1 MKDLTGTR
9 LGQYEIV
16 ERLGG
21 GGMAVVYRAVQ
32 QPLGREVALKALS
45 SELFQDDGFVK
56 RFETEAKTL
65 AKLDHPNILPIYDFE
80 LSDGVAYL
88 TMPLIRGG
96 TLRDILNRGP
106 LDTLTA
112 WRYLREI
119 GDGLQHAHD
128 AGIVHRDLKPT
139 NVLIHADGRAMLA
152 DFGLARGAGQPTHLT
167 TIGLAIGTPGYMA
180 PEQVMGHDVD
190 KRADIYAMGVLTFE
204 MLTGRLPF
212 IGANRMEVAYTT
224 VNAPIPSAVK
234 LNAALPDELDLLL
247 AKVLAK
253 DPEQRPQTVRDLLAE
268 MARLPQRRQQAPPRS
283 ARRGLWRWRHRVRGD
298 GRAGDRRQMRV
309 IAPAPPCPYRC
320 TARPIPTPTAVGGSA
335 IRTLE
340 LMGVRAS
347 RARGRFILNSHV
359 SNLIHVARSVTGD
372 RWPEIAYAAGLVQYV
387 EQDPPHDDQLS
398 SPVESL
404 SRLNEAFET
413 VYGPEAEDMI
423 RTWARRA
430 TERWLAEGR
439 HGMGGARRLVPGRQ
453 RKLVGVVK
461 SFTEAMD
468 NVRGE
473 HTHAWLQV
481 DEHQFW
487 LVNFSNMFAL
497 GRIKTVKS
505 CHIWTASI
513 ETILRWAGLAN
524 DWYVEEV
531 ECGSVTGHFRLRL
544 RHPISRNLG
553 SGFGR
558 AGVTPNHVKQ
568 TTVYYACYYAA
579 RVNIGLAEMARPIK
593 SPSLLSEGPPPT
605 GGGPSYYIHVRRNSS
620 GFPSSGLCRRSE
632 GLRRLKG
639 PASGRSVRR

>member
-9 LGQYEIV
+9 VGQYEIV

-45 SELFQDDGFVK
+45 PELFQDDGFVK

-80 LSDGVAYL
+80 VTDGVTFL

-139 NVLIHADGRAMLA
+139 NVLIHSDGRAMLA

-180 PEQVMGHDVD
+180 PEQVMGHEVD
-190 KRADIYAMGVLTFE
+190 RRCDIYAMGVLTFE

-212 IGANRMEVAYTT
+212 IGSNRMEVAYAT
-224 VNAPIPSAVK
+224 VNAPVPSAAK
-234 LNAALPDELDLLL
+234 LNNALPDELDQLL

-253 DPEQRPQTVRDLLAE
+253 DPAQRPQTVKDLLAQ
-268 MARLPQRRQQAPPRS
+268 MAKLPQRRQAPAAAPPVPF
-283 ARRGLWRWRHRVRGD
+283 ARP
-298 GRAGDRRQMRV
+298 AAAQPAETAAMRIV
-309 IAPAPPCPYRC
+309 SAPPAAHGSP
-320 TARPIPTPTAVGGSA
+320 PPPSPSSGSGSGSA
-335 IRTLE
+335 SALRTLE
-340 LMGVRAS
+340 MMGVKPS

-359 SNLIHVARSVTGD
+359 ANLIHVARDVTAD
-372 RWPEIAYAAGLVQYV
+372 RWPEIAYSAGLAQYL
-387 EQDPPHDDQLS
+387 EEDPPHDEQLATPVEYLS
-398 SPVESL
+398 S
-404 SRLNEAFET
+404 LNEAFER
-413 VYGPEAEDMI
+413 VYGHEAEDAI
-423 RTWARRA
+423 RAWGRRA
-430 TERWLAEGR
+430 TERWLADGR

-453 RKLVGVVK
+453 RKLASVVK
-461 SFTEAMD
+461 SFTESMD
-468 NVRGE
+468 QVRGE

-481 DEHQFW
+481 DAHQFW

-497 GRIKTVKS
+497 GRIKAVKS
-505 CHIWTASI
+505 CVIWTASI

-531 ECGSVTGHFRLRL
+531 ECGCVTGTFDCVFA
-544 RHPISRNLG
+544 I
-553 SGFGR
+553 
-558 AGVTPNHVKQ
+558 
-568 TTVYYACYYAA
+568 
-579 RVNIGLAEMARPIK
+579 
-593 SPSLLSEGPPPT
+593 
-605 GGGPSYYIHVRRNSS
+605 
-620 GFPSSGLCRRSE
+620 
-632 GLRRLKG
+632 
-639 PASGRSVRR
+639 RSVES

>member
-1 MKDLTGTR
+1 MKNLTGTR

-21 GGMAVVYRAVQ
+21 GGMAVVYRAIQ

-45 SELFQDDGFVK
+45 SELFQDEGFVR
-56 RFETEAKTL
+56 RFETEARTL
-65 AKLDHPNILPIYDFE
+65 AKLDHPNILPIYDFAVTE
-80 LSDGVAYL
+80 GVAFL

-96 TLRDILNRGP
+96 TLRDVLNHGTLEP
-106 LDTLTA
+106 LNA

-139 NVLIHADGRAMLA
+139 NVLIHTDGRAMLA

-190 KRADIYAMGVLTFE
+190 KRADIYAVGVIAFE

-212 IGANRMEVAYTT
+212 IGSNRMEVAYAT
-224 VNAPIPSAVK
+224 VNSPIPSVVK
-234 LNAALPDELDLLL
+234 LNPALPDELDQLLF
-247 AKVLAK
+247 KVLAK
-253 DPEQRPQTVRDLLAE
+253 DPEKRPQTVRDLLAL
-268 MARLPQRRQQAPPRS
+268 MAKLPQRRTTPSSPGLTPVPPPSSGSPALPRGYASSQPQAETAAIRVVAVPNAFQGSPPPS
-283 ARRGLWRWRHRVRGD
+283 SNPVTGAS
-298 GRAGDRRQMRV
+298 
-309 IAPAPPCPYRC
+309 
-320 TARPIPTPTAVGGSA
+320 T

-340 LMGVRAS
+340 LMGVRPA

-359 SNLIHVARSVTGD
+359 CNLVHVARTVTGD
-372 RWPEIAYAAGLVQYV
+372 RWPEIAYASGLVQYV
-387 EQDPPHDDQLS
+387 EQDPPNDEQLS

-413 VYGPEAEDMI
+413 IYGPDAEDMI
-423 RTWARRA
+423 RSWGRRA
-430 TERWLAEGR
+430 TERWLSEGR
-439 HGMGGARRLVPGRQ
+439 HGLGGNRRLVPGRQ
-453 RKLVGVVK
+453 RKLVGIVK
-461 SFTEAMD
+461 NFTESMD

-481 DEHQFW
+481 DAHQFW

-505 CHIWTASI
+505 CHIWTSTI

-531 ECGSVTGHFRLRL
+531 ECGSVTGTFDCAFA
-544 RHPISRNLG
+544 I
-553 SGFGR
+553 
-558 AGVTPNHVKQ
+558 
-568 TTVYYACYYAA
+568 
-579 RVNIGLAEMARPIK
+579 
-593 SPSLLSEGPPPT
+593 
-605 GGGPSYYIHVRRNSS
+605 
-620 GFPSSGLCRRSE
+620 
-632 GLRRLKG
+632 
-639 PASGRSVRR
+639 RSVEART

>member
-9 LGQYEIV
+9 VGQYEIV

-80 LSDGVAYL
+80 MNDGVAYL

-96 TLRDILNRGP
+96 TLRDVLNRGA

-119 GDGLQHAHD
+119 GDGLQHAHE
-128 AGIVHRDLKPT
+128 AGSVHRDLKPT

-212 IGANRMEVAYTT
+212 IGSNRMEVAYST

-234 LNAALPDELDLLL
+234 LNPALPDELDQLL

-253 DPEQRPQTVRDLLAE
+253 DPAQRPQTVRDLLAQ
-268 MARLPQRRQQAPPRS
+268 MAKLPQRRQAASAAVGAAQGAVAIAAGRPAPTMEPPTATS
-283 ARRGLWRWRHRVRGD
+283 
-298 GRAGDRRQMRV
+298 MKV
-309 IAPAPPCPYRC
+309 IAAASPRPLQGS
-320 TARPIPTPTAVGGSA
+320 PIPTPTGVGGSA

-340 LMGVRAS
+340 LMGIRAS
-347 RARGRFILNSHV
+347 RARGRFILNSYV
-359 SNLIHVARSVTGD
+359 SNLVHVARSVTGD

-398 SPVESL
+398 SPVEAL

-413 VYGPEAEDMI
+413 VYGPEAEDTI
-423 RTWARRA
+423 RSWGRRV

-439 HGMGGARRLVPGRQ
+439 HGMGGPRRLVPGRQ
-453 RKLVGVVK
+453 RKLASLVK

-497 GRIKTVKS
+497 GRVKTVKS
-505 CHIWTASI
+505 CHIWVTTI

-531 ECGSVTGHFRLRL
+531 ECGCVTGTFDCVFA
-544 RHPISRNLG
+544 I
-553 SGFGR
+553 
-558 AGVTPNHVKQ
+558 
-568 TTVYYACYYAA
+568 
-579 RVNIGLAEMARPIK
+579 
-593 SPSLLSEGPPPT
+593 
-605 GGGPSYYIHVRRNSS
+605 
-620 GFPSSGLCRRSE
+620 
-632 GLRRLKG
+632 
-639 PASGRSVRR
+639 RSVET

>member
-9 LGQYEIV
+9 LGSYEIV

-45 SELFQDDGFVK
+45 PELFQDEGFVK

-80 LSDGVAYL
+80 VTEGVAFL

-139 NVLIHADGRAMLA
+139 NVLIHSDGRAMLA

-180 PEQVMGHDVD
+180 PEQVMGHEVD
-190 KRADIYAMGVLTFE
+190 RRCDIYAMGVLTFE

-212 IGANRMEVAYTT
+212 IGSNRMEVAYAT
-224 VNAPIPSAVK
+224 VNAPVPSAAK
-234 LNAALPDELDLLL
+234 LNNALPDELDALL

-253 DPEQRPQTVRDLLAE
+253 DPAQRPQTVRDLLAQ
-268 MARLPQRRQQAPPRS
+268 MAKLPQRRQAAAAAVSAPFARPAASAPAETAAMRIVSAPP
-283 ARRGLWRWRHRVRGD
+283 
-298 GRAGDRRQMRV
+298 
-309 IAPAPPCPYRC
+309 APIHGSPLPSPSS
-320 TARPIPTPTAVGGSA
+320 GSGSGSA
-335 IRTLE
+335 SALKTLE
-340 LMGVRAS
+340 MMGVKPS

-359 SNLIHVARSVTGD
+359 ANLIHVARDVTAD
-372 RWPEIAYAAGLVQYV
+372 RWPEIAYAAGLAQYI
-387 EQDPPHDDQLS
+387 EEDPPHDEQLAMPVEYLS
-398 SPVESL
+398 S
-404 SRLNEAFET
+404 LNEAFER
-413 VYGPEAEDMI
+413 VYGHEAEDAI
-423 RTWARRA
+423 RTWGRRS
-430 TERWLAEGR
+430 TERWLADGR
-439 HGMGGARRLVPGRQ
+439 HGMGGPRRLVPGRQ
-453 RKLVGVVK
+453 RKLAGVVK

-468 NVRGE
+468 QVRGE
-473 HTHAWLQV
+473 HTHSWLQV
-481 DEHQFW
+481 DAHQFW

-497 GRIKTVKS
+497 GRIKAVKS
-505 CHIWTASI
+505 CVMWTASI

-531 ECGSVTGHFRLRL
+531 ECGCVTGTFDCVFA
-544 RHPISRNLG
+544 I
-553 SGFGR
+553 
-558 AGVTPNHVKQ
+558 
-568 TTVYYACYYAA
+568 
-579 RVNIGLAEMARPIK
+579 
-593 SPSLLSEGPPPT
+593 
-605 GGGPSYYIHVRRNSS
+605 
-620 GFPSSGLCRRSE
+620 
-632 GLRRLKG
+632 
-639 PASGRSVRR
+639 RSVES

>member
-1 MKDLTGTR
+1 VKDLTGTR
-9 LGQYEIV
+9 LGQYEVV

-80 LSDGVAYL
+80 LNEGVAYL

-212 IGANRMEVAYTT
+212 IGSNRMEVAYST

-234 LNAALPDELDLLL
+234 LNAALPDEIDQLL

-253 DPEQRPQTVRDLLAE
+253 DPAQRPQTVKDLLAQ
-268 MARLPQRRQQAPPRS
+268 MARLPQRRPAPGAPVAVPAVGPGTAPPRS
-283 ARRGLWRWRHRVRGD
+283 AMTADPPTAANMRALAGNLPPSRVPTTLPAGLQGS
-298 GRAGDRRQMRV
+298 
-309 IAPAPPCPYRC
+309 
-320 TARPIPTPTAVGGSA
+320 PIPTPTAMGGSA

-340 LMGVRAS
+340 LMGVRAA

-359 SNLIHVARSVTGD
+359 SNLVHVARDVTGD

-398 SPVESL
+398 SPVEAL

-413 VYGPEAEDMI
+413 VYGPEAEDRI
-423 RTWARRA
+423 HTWGRRA

-439 HGMGGARRLVPGRQ
+439 HGMGGPRRLVPGRQ
-453 RKLVGVVK
+453 RKLAGLVK
-461 SFTEAMD
+461 SFSEAMD

-497 GRIKTVKS
+497 GRIKAVKS
-505 CHIWTASI
+505 CHIWVATI
-513 ETILRWAGLAN
+513 EAILRWAGLAN

-531 ECGSVTGHFRLRL
+531 ECGSVTGTFDCVFA
-544 RHPISRNLG
+544 I
-553 SGFGR
+553 
-558 AGVTPNHVKQ
+558 
-568 TTVYYACYYAA
+568 
-579 RVNIGLAEMARPIK
+579 
-593 SPSLLSEGPPPT
+593 
-605 GGGPSYYIHVRRNSS
+605 
-620 GFPSSGLCRRSE
+620 
-632 GLRRLKG
+632 
-639 PASGRSVRR
+639 RSVET

>member
-9 LGQYEIV
+9 IGQYEIV

-45 SELFQDDGFVK
+45 PELFQDEGFVK

-80 LSDGVAYL
+80 VTEGVTFL

-139 NVLIHADGRAMLA
+139 NVLIHSDGRAMLA

-180 PEQVMGHDVD
+180 PEQVMGHEVD
-190 KRADIYAMGVLTFE
+190 RRCDIYAMGVLTFE

-212 IGANRMEVAYTT
+212 IGSNRMEVAYAT
-224 VNAPIPSAVK
+224 VNAPVPSAAK
-234 LNAALPDELDLLL
+234 LNNALPDELDALL

-253 DPEQRPQTVRDLLAE
+253 DPAQRPQTVKDLLAQ
-268 MARLPQRRQQAPPRS
+268 MAKLPQRRQAPAAAAPVPFARSVAAQPAETAAMRIVSAPPAVHGS
-283 ARRGLWRWRHRVRGD
+283 PP
-298 GRAGDRRQMRV
+298 
-309 IAPAPPCPYRC
+309 PAPPS
-320 TARPIPTPTAVGGSA
+320 TGSGSGA
-335 IRTLE
+335 ASALRTLE
-340 LMGVRAS
+340 MMGVKPS

-359 SNLIHVARSVTGD
+359 ANLVHVARDITAD
-372 RWPEIAYAAGLVQYV
+372 RWPEIAYSAGLAQYL
-387 EQDPPHDDQLS
+387 EEDPPHDEQLATPVEYLS
-398 SPVESL
+398 S
-404 SRLNEAFET
+404 LNEAFER
-413 VYGPEAEDMI
+413 VYGHEAEDAI
-423 RTWARRA
+423 RAWGRRA

-453 RKLVGVVK
+453 RKLAGVVK

-468 NVRGE
+468 QVRGE

-481 DEHQFW
+481 DAHQFW

-497 GRIKTVKS
+497 GRIKAVKS
-505 CHIWTASI
+505 CVVWTASI

-531 ECGSVTGHFRLRL
+531 ECGCVTGTFDCVFA
-544 RHPISRNLG
+544 I
-553 SGFGR
+553 
-558 AGVTPNHVKQ
+558 
-568 TTVYYACYYAA
+568 
-579 RVNIGLAEMARPIK
+579 
-593 SPSLLSEGPPPT
+593 
-605 GGGPSYYIHVRRNSS
+605 
-620 GFPSSGLCRRSE
+620 
-632 GLRRLKG
+632 
-639 PASGRSVRR
+639 RSVES

>member
-45 SELFQDDGFVK
+45 PELFQDEGFVK

-80 LSDGVAYL
+80 VTEGVAFL

-139 NVLIHADGRAMLA
+139 NVLIHSDGRAMLA

-180 PEQVMGHDVD
+180 PEQVMGHEVD
-190 KRADIYAMGVLTFE
+190 RRCDIYAMGVLTFE

-212 IGANRMEVAYTT
+212 IGSNRMEVAYAT
-224 VNAPIPSAVK
+224 VNAPVPSAAK
-234 LNAALPDELDLLL
+234 LNSALPDELDQLL

-253 DPEQRPQTVRDLLAE
+253 DPAQRPQTVRELLSQ
-268 MARLPQRRQQAPPRS
+268 MAKLPQRRQAPP
-283 ARRGLWRWRHRVRGD
+283 
-298 GRAGDRRQMRV
+298 
-309 IAPAPPCPYRC
+309 APASAPF
-320 TARPIPTPTAVGGSA
+320 ARPPASAPAETTAMRIVSAPLGLHGSPPPTPSSGPASA
-335 IRTLE
+335 LKTLE
-340 LMGVRAS
+340 MMGVKPS
-347 RARGRFILNSHV
+347 RARGRFILDSHV
-359 SNLIHVARSVTGD
+359 SNLIHVARDVTAD
-372 RWPEIAYAAGLVQYV
+372 RWPEIAYSAGLVQYI
-387 EQDPPHDDQLS
+387 EEDPPNDEQLAT
-398 SPVESL
+398 PVEYL
-404 SRLNEAFET
+404 SRLNDALEST
-413 VYGPEAEDMI
+413 YGHEAEDAI
-423 RTWARRA
+423 RAWGRRA
-430 TERWLAEGR
+430 TERWLVEGR
-439 HGMGGARRLVPGRQ
+439 HGMGGPRRLVPGRQ
-453 RKLVGVVK
+453 RKLAGVVK

-468 NVRGE
+468 QVRGE
-473 HTHAWLQV
+473 HTHSWLQV
-481 DEHQFW
+481 DAHQFW

-497 GRIKTVKS
+497 GRIKAVKS
-505 CHIWTASI
+505 CYIWTASI

-531 ECGSVTGHFRLRL
+531 ECGCVTGTFDCVFA
-544 RHPISRNLG
+544 I
-553 SGFGR
+553 
-558 AGVTPNHVKQ
+558 
-568 TTVYYACYYAA
+568 
-579 RVNIGLAEMARPIK
+579 
-593 SPSLLSEGPPPT
+593 
-605 GGGPSYYIHVRRNSS
+605 
-620 GFPSSGLCRRSE
+620 
-632 GLRRLKG
+632 
-639 PASGRSVRR
+639 RSVET

>member
-1 MKDLTGTR
+1 VKDLTGTR

-80 LSDGVAYL
+80 LSEGVAYL

-212 IGANRMEVAYTT
+212 IGSNRMEVAYST

-234 LNAALPDELDLLL
+234 LNAALPDELDVLL

-253 DPEQRPQTVRDLLAE
+253 DPAQRPQTVRELLAQ
-268 MARLPQRRQQAPPRS
+268 MARLPQRRPVVAAAAAPPPAS
-283 ARRGLWRWRHRVRGD
+283 QGGVAVATVPARPP
-298 GRAGDRRQMRV
+298 ANEPATASNMRV
-309 IAPAPPCPYRC
+309 ISAPAPVHGS
-320 TARPIPTPTAVGGSA
+320 PIPTPTAVGGSA

-340 LMGVRAS
+340 LMGVKAS
-347 RARGRFILNSHV
+347 RARGRFILNSHF
-359 SNLIHVARSVTGD
+359 SNLVHVARDVTGD
-372 RWPEIAYAAGLVQYV
+372 RWPEIAYAAGLVQYI
-387 EQDPPHDDQLS
+387 EQDPPHDEQLS

-423 RTWARRA
+423 RAWGRRA

-439 HGMGGARRLVPGRQ
+439 HGMGGPRRLVPGRQ
-453 RKLVGVVK
+453 RKLAGVVK
-461 SFTEAMD
+461 AFTEAMD

-497 GRIKTVKS
+497 GRIKAVKS
-505 CHIWTASI
+505 CHIWTTSI

-531 ECGSVTGHFRLRL
+531 ECGCVTGTFDCVFA
-544 RHPISRNLG
+544 I
-553 SGFGR
+553 
-558 AGVTPNHVKQ
+558 
-568 TTVYYACYYAA
+568 
-579 RVNIGLAEMARPIK
+579 
-593 SPSLLSEGPPPT
+593 
-605 GGGPSYYIHVRRNSS
+605 
-620 GFPSSGLCRRSE
+620 
-632 GLRRLKG
+632 
-639 PASGRSVRR
+639 RSVES

>member
-9 LGQYEIV
+9 VGQYEIV

-45 SELFQDDGFVK
+45 PELFQDEGFVK

-80 LSDGVAYL
+80 VTEGVTFL

-139 NVLIHADGRAMLA
+139 NVLIHSDGRAMLA

-180 PEQVMGHDVD
+180 PEQVMGHEVD
-190 KRADIYAMGVLTFE
+190 RRCDIYAMGVLTFE

-212 IGANRMEVAYTT
+212 IGSNRMEVAYAT
-224 VNAPIPSAVK
+224 VNAPVPSAAK
-234 LNAALPDELDLLL
+234 LNNALPDELDALL

-253 DPEQRPQTVRDLLAE
+253 DPAQRPQTVKDLLAQ
-268 MARLPQRRQQAPPRS
+268 MAKLPQRRQAPAAAASVPFARPAAGQPAETAAMRIVSAPPAVHGS
-283 ARRGLWRWRHRVRGD
+283 PP
-298 GRAGDRRQMRV
+298 
-309 IAPAPPCPYRC
+309 PASPS
-320 TARPIPTPTAVGGSA
+320 TGSGSGAGSA
-335 IRTLE
+335 LRTLE
-340 LMGVRAS
+340 MMGVKPS

-359 SNLIHVARSVTGD
+359 ANLVHVARDITAD
-372 RWPEIAYAAGLVQYV
+372 RWPEIAYSAGLAQYL
-387 EQDPPHDDQLS
+387 EEDPPNDEQLATPVEYLS
-398 SPVESL
+398 S
-404 SRLNEAFET
+404 LNEAFER
-413 VYGPEAEDMI
+413 VYGHEAEDAI
-423 RTWARRA
+423 RAWGRRA
-430 TERWLAEGR
+430 TERWLADGR
-439 HGMGGARRLVPGRQ
+439 HGMGGPRRLVPGRQ
-453 RKLVGVVK
+453 RKLAGVVK

-468 NVRGE
+468 QVRGE

-481 DEHQFW
+481 DAHQFW

-497 GRIKTVKS
+497 GRIKAVKS
-505 CHIWTASI
+505 CVVWTASI

-531 ECGSVTGHFRLRL
+531 ECGCVTGTFDCVFA
-544 RHPISRNLG
+544 I
-553 SGFGR
+553 
-558 AGVTPNHVKQ
+558 
-568 TTVYYACYYAA
+568 
-579 RVNIGLAEMARPIK
+579 
-593 SPSLLSEGPPPT
+593 
-605 GGGPSYYIHVRRNSS
+605 
-620 GFPSSGLCRRSE
+620 
-632 GLRRLKG
+632 
-639 PASGRSVRR
+639 RSVES

>member
-9 LGQYEIV
+9 LGSYEIV

-45 SELFQDDGFVK
+45 PELFQDEGFVK

-80 LSDGVAYL
+80 VLDGVAFL

-139 NVLIHADGRAMLA
+139 NVLIHSDGRAMLA

-180 PEQVMGHDVD
+180 PEQVMGHEVD
-190 KRADIYAMGVLTFE
+190 RRCDIYAMGVLTFE

-212 IGANRMEVAYTT
+212 IGSNRMEVAYAT
-224 VNAPIPSAVK
+224 VNAPVPSAAK
-234 LNAALPDELDLLL
+234 LNNALPDELDQLLSR
-247 AKVLAK
+247 VLAK
-253 DPEQRPQTVRDLLAE
+253 DPAQRPQSVKELLGL
-268 MARLPQRRQQAPPRS
+268 MAKLPQRRQA
-283 ARRGLWRWRHRVRGD
+283 
-298 GRAGDRRQMRV
+298 
-309 IAPAPPCPYRC
+309 APAAAPVPF
-320 TARPIPTPTAVGGSA
+320 ARPAIAQPAETAAMRIVSAQPVPVGIQHGSPPPTPSAGGASA
-335 IRTLE
+335 LRTLE
-340 LMGVRAS
+340 MMGVKPS

-359 SNLIHVARSVTGD
+359 SNLIHVARDETAD
-372 RWPEIAYAAGLVQYV
+372 RWPEVAYTAGLVQYL
-387 EQDPPHDDQLS
+387 EEDPPNDEQLATPVEYLS
-398 SPVESL
+398 S
-404 SRLNEAFET
+404 LNEAFEK
-413 VYGPEAEDMI
+413 VFGHEAEDEI
-423 RTWARRA
+423 RAWGRRA

-439 HGMGGARRLVPGRQ
+439 HGMGGPRRLVPGRQ
-453 RKLVGVVK
+453 RKLAQVVK

-497 GRIKTVKS
+497 GRIKAVKS

-531 ECGSVTGHFRLRL
+531 ECGCVTGTFDCVFA
-544 RHPISRNLG
+544 I
-553 SGFGR
+553 
-558 AGVTPNHVKQ
+558 
-568 TTVYYACYYAA
+568 
-579 RVNIGLAEMARPIK
+579 
-593 SPSLLSEGPPPT
+593 
-605 GGGPSYYIHVRRNSS
+605 
-620 GFPSSGLCRRSE
+620 
-632 GLRRLKG
+632 
-639 PASGRSVRR
+639 RSVET

>member
-1 MKDLTGTR
+1 VKDLTGTR
-9 LGQYEIV
+9 IGQYEIV

-80 LSDGVAYL
+80 LNDGVAYL

-96 TLRDILNRGP
+96 TLRDVLNRGP

-190 KRADIYAMGVLTFE
+190 KRADIYAMGVLCFE
-204 MLTGRLPF
+204 MVTGRLPF
-212 IGANRMEVAYTT
+212 IGSNRMEVAYST

-234 LNAALPDELDLLL
+234 LNAVLPDELDTLL

-253 DPEQRPQTVRDLLAE
+253 DPAQRPQTVKELLAQ
-268 MARLPQRRQQAPPRS
+268 MARLPQRRSQ
-283 ARRGLWRWRHRVRGD
+283 
-298 GRAGDRRQMRV
+298 
-309 IAPAPPCPYRC
+309 APAPVAAGQVG
-320 TARPIPTPTAVGGSA
+320 TAPAPARAAATADPPTAASMRAIASAPPAPMHGSPIPTPTGVGGSA

-340 LMGVRAS
+340 MMGIRAS
-347 RARGRFILNSHV
+347 RARGRFILNSYV
-359 SNLIHVARSVTGD
+359 SNLIHVARMVTGD

-423 RTWARRA
+423 RSWGRRA

-439 HGMGGARRLVPGRQ
+439 HGMGGPRRLIPGRQ
-453 RKLVGVVK
+453 RKLAGVVK
-461 SFTEAMD
+461 AFAEAMD

-497 GRIKTVKS
+497 GRIKTIKS
-505 CHIWTASI
+505 CHVWTTSI

-531 ECGSVTGHFRLRL
+531 ECGCVTGTFDCVFAL
-544 RHPISRNLG
+544 
-553 SGFGR
+553 
-558 AGVTPNHVKQ
+558 
-568 TTVYYACYYAA
+568 
-579 RVNIGLAEMARPIK
+579 
-593 SPSLLSEGPPPT
+593 
-605 GGGPSYYIHVRRNSS
+605 
-620 GFPSSGLCRRSE
+620 
-632 GLRRLKG
+632 
-639 PASGRSVRR
+639 RSVET

>member
-9 LGQYEIV
+9 IGSYEIV

-45 SELFQDDGFVK
+45 PELFQDDGFVK
-56 RFETEAKTL
+56 RFEAEAKTL

-80 LSDGVAYL
+80 LADGLAYL

-106 LDTLTA
+106 LDTLSA

-139 NVLIHADGRAMLA
+139 NVLIHSDGRAMLA

-167 TIGLAIGTPGYMA
+167 TVGLAIGTPGYMA

-190 KRADIYAMGVLTFE
+190 RRADIYAMGVLTFE

-212 IGANRMEVAYTT
+212 IGANRMEVAYAT
-224 VNAPIPSAVK
+224 VNAAIPSASK
-234 LNAALPDELDLLL
+234 LNSVLPDELDALLT
-247 AKVLAK
+247 KVLAK
-253 DPEQRPQTVRDLLAE
+253 DPAQRPQTVKDLLAQ
-268 MARLPQRRQQAPPRS
+268 MAKLPQRRAASGAPIS
-283 ARRGLWRWRHRVRGD
+283 AGVVRPVVAVPATNPPPVEPPPARVGT
-298 GRAGDRRQMRV
+298 V
-309 IAPAPPCPYRC
+309 PPSPMHGSPPPNPPS
-320 TARPIPTPTAVGGSA
+320 TGNSTTSSA
-335 IRTLE
+335 IRTLQM
-340 LMGVRAS
+340 MGVKPA
-347 RARGRFILNSHV
+347 RARGRFILNSHMA
-359 SNLIHVARSVTGD
+359 NLIRVARDVAGV
-372 RWPEIAYAAGLVQYV
+372 RWPELAYTAGLAQYV
-387 EQDPPHDDQLS
+387 DQDPPNDEQLAT
-398 SPVESL
+398 PVEYIG
-404 SRLNEAFET
+404 RLNEAFET
-413 VYGPEAEDMI
+413 IYGAEAEDQL
-423 RTWARRA
+423 RAWGRRA

-439 HGMGGARRLVPGRQ
+439 HGMGGPRWLVPGRQ
-453 RKLVGVVK
+453 RKLAGIVK
-461 SFTEAMD
+461 SFSEAMD

-481 DEHQFW
+481 DEFQFW

-505 CHIWTASI
+505 CHVWVATI

-531 ECGSVTGHFRLRL
+531 ECGCVTGTFDCVFAIR
-544 RHPISRNLG
+544 S
-553 SGFGR
+553 
-558 AGVTPNHVKQ
+558 
-568 TTVYYACYYAA
+568 
-579 RVNIGLAEMARPIK
+579 AE
-593 SPSLLSEGPPPT
+593 T
-605 GGGPSYYIHVRRNSS
+605 
-620 GFPSSGLCRRSE
+620 
-632 GLRRLKG
+632 
-639 PASGRSVRR
+639 

>member
-1 MKDLTGTR
+1 VKDLTGTR
-9 LGQYEIV
+9 IGQYEIV

-80 LSDGVAYL
+80 LNDGVAYL

-96 TLRDILNRGP
+96 TLRDVLNRGP

-190 KRADIYAMGVLTFE
+190 KRADIYAMGVLCFE

-212 IGANRMEVAYTT
+212 IGSNRMEVAYST

-234 LNAALPDELDLLL
+234 LNAVLPDELDVLL
-247 AKVLAK
+247 AKILAK
-253 DPEQRPQTVRDLLAE
+253 DPAQRPQTVKELLAQ
-268 MARLPQRRQQAPPRS
+268 MARLPQRRSQ
-283 ARRGLWRWRHRVRGD
+283 
-298 GRAGDRRQMRV
+298 
-309 IAPAPPCPYRC
+309 APAPVAAAQVGAAPAPARGAA
-320 TARPIPTPTAVGGSA
+320 TADPPTAASMRAIASAPPAPMHGSPIPTPTAVGGSA

-340 LMGVRAS
+340 MMGIRAS
-347 RARGRFILNSHV
+347 RARGRFILNSYV
-359 SNLIHVARSVTGD
+359 SNLIHVARMVTGD

-423 RTWARRA
+423 RSWGRRA

-439 HGMGGARRLVPGRQ
+439 HGMGGPRRLIPGRQ
-453 RKLVGVVK
+453 RKLAGVVK
-461 SFTEAMD
+461 AFAEAMD

-497 GRIKTVKS
+497 GRIKTIKS
-505 CHIWTASI
+505 CHVWTTTI

-531 ECGSVTGHFRLRL
+531 ECGCVTGTFDCVFA
-544 RHPISRNLG
+544 I
-553 SGFGR
+553 
-558 AGVTPNHVKQ
+558 
-568 TTVYYACYYAA
+568 
-579 RVNIGLAEMARPIK
+579 
-593 SPSLLSEGPPPT
+593 
-605 GGGPSYYIHVRRNSS
+605 
-620 GFPSSGLCRRSE
+620 
-632 GLRRLKG
+632 
-639 PASGRSVRR
+639 RSVET

>member
-1 MKDLTGTR
+1 VKDLTGTR
-9 LGQYEIV
+9 LGNYDIV

-80 LSDGVAYL
+80 VIDGSAFL

-96 TLRDILNRGP
+96 TLRDILNRGAM
-106 LDTLTA
+106 DALTA

-139 NVLIHADGRAMLA
+139 NVLIHSDGRAMLA

-190 KRADIYAMGVLTFE
+190 KRADVYAMGVLCFE
-204 MLTGRLPF
+204 MLTGRLPYV
-212 IGANRMEVAYTT
+212 GSNRMEVAYAT
-224 VNAPIPSAVK
+224 VNTPIPSAVK
-234 LNAALPDELDLLL
+234 INANLPDELDVLL

-253 DPEQRPQTVRDLLAE
+253 DPEQRPQTVRELLAQ
-268 MARLPQRRQQAPPRS
+268 MARLPQRRAPAGAATPASAPTPAPAAAAGGGVAVMPKPATSSNGPDTTSMRVVAVSKPLAAPP
-283 ARRGLWRWRHRVRGD
+283 
-298 GRAGDRRQMRV
+298 
-309 IAPAPPCPYRC
+309 PPMLHGSP
-320 TARPIPTPTAVGGSA
+320 PPTPTSAGGST

-340 LMGVRAS
+340 LMGVRPS
-347 RARGRFILNSHV
+347 RGRGRFILNSHF
-359 SNLIHVARSVTGD
+359 SNFVHVARDVTGD
-372 RWPEIAYAAGLVQYV
+372 RWPEVAYAAGLVQFI
-387 EQDPPHDDQLS
+387 EQDAPQDDQLS

-413 VYGPEAEDMI
+413 IYGPESEDMI
-423 RTWARRA
+423 RAWGRRA
-430 TERWLAEGR
+430 TERWLADGR
-439 HGMGGARRLVPGRQ
+439 HGLGGARRFVPGRQ
-453 RKLVGVVK
+453 RKLAGLVK
-461 SFTEAMD
+461 NFTEQMD

-487 LVNFSNMFAL
+487 LVHFSNMFAL

-505 CHIWTASI
+505 CHVWTSQI

-531 ECGSVTGHFRLRL
+531 ECGSVTGTFDCAFA
-544 RHPISRNLG
+544 I
-553 SGFGR
+553 R
-558 AGVTPNHVKQ
+558 ASDTN
-568 TTVYYACYYAA
+568 
-579 RVNIGLAEMARPIK
+579 
-593 SPSLLSEGPPPT
+593 
-605 GGGPSYYIHVRRNSS
+605 
-620 GFPSSGLCRRSE
+620 
-632 GLRRLKG
+632 
-639 PASGRSVRR
+639 

>member
-1 MKDLTGTR
+1 VKDLTGTR
-9 LGQYEIV
+9 IGQYEIV

-80 LSDGVAYL
+80 LTDGVAYL

-96 TLRDILNRGP
+96 TLRDVLNRGP

-212 IGANRMEVAYTT
+212 IGSNRMEVAYST

-234 LNAALPDELDLLL
+234 LNPALPDELDQLL

-253 DPEQRPQTVRDLLAE
+253 DPAQRPQTVRDLLAQ
-268 MARLPQRRQQAPPRS
+268 MARLPQRRQQAVAAPPGAPGGVITAPSPRP
-283 ARRGLWRWRHRVRGD
+283 GH
-298 GRAGDRRQMRV
+298 AGDPPTASHNLRA
-309 IAPAPPCPYRC
+309 IAPPAPAPPP
-320 TARPIPTPTAVGGSA
+320 AVLHGSPIPTPTGVGGSA

-359 SNLIHVARSVTGD
+359 SNLVHVARDVTGD

-423 RTWARRA
+423 RTWGRRA

-439 HGMGGARRLVPGRQ
+439 HGMGGPRRLVPGRQ
-453 RKLVGVVK
+453 RKLAGVVK
-461 SFTEAMD
+461 GFTEAMD

-497 GRIKTVKS
+497 GRIKAVKS
-505 CHIWTASI
+505 CHVWIATI

-531 ECGSVTGHFRLRL
+531 ECGSVTGTFDCVFAIR
-544 RHPISRNLG
+544 S
-553 SGFGR
+553 S
-558 AGVTPNHVKQ
+558 Q
-568 TTVYYACYYAA
+568 T
-579 RVNIGLAEMARPIK
+579 
-593 SPSLLSEGPPPT
+593 
-605 GGGPSYYIHVRRNSS
+605 
-620 GFPSSGLCRRSE
+620 
-632 GLRRLKG
+632 
-639 PASGRSVRR
+639 

>member
-21 GGMAVVYRAVQ
+21 GGMAVVYRSVQ

-56 RFETEAKTL
+56 RFESEAKTL

-80 LSDGVAYL
+80 VLDGTAFL

-96 TLRDILNRGP
+96 TLRDILNRGT
-106 LDTLTA
+106 LDPLTA

-139 NVLIHADGRAMLA
+139 NVLIHTDGRAMLA

-212 IGANRMEVAYTT
+212 VGSNRMEVAYAT
-224 VNAPIPSAVK
+224 VNNPIPSAVK
-234 LNAALPDELDLLL
+234 INPNLPDELDQLLG
-247 AKVLAK
+247 KVLAK
-253 DPEQRPQTVRDLLAE
+253 DPAQRPQTVRDLLAQ
-268 MARLPQRRQQAPPRS
+268 MARLPQKRNAAPG
-283 ARRGLWRWRHRVRGD
+283 ATG
-298 GRAGDRRQMRV
+298 AGAGAAVMQRPPAGGTDPDTASLKVMPAATPV
-309 IAPAPPCPYRC
+309 SPAPPP
-320 TARPIPTPTAVGGSA
+320 PMLSGSPPPSPTASATSA

-340 LMGVRAS
+340 LMGVKPA
-347 RARGRFILNSHV
+347 RARGRFVLNSHF
-359 SNLIHVARSVTGD
+359 SNLVHVARDVTGD
-372 RWPEIAYAAGLVQYV
+372 RWPEVAYSAGLVQYV

-413 VYGPEAEDMI
+413 IYGPEAEDQI
-423 RTWARRA
+423 RAWGRRA
-430 TERWLAEGR
+430 TERWLADGK
-439 HGMGGARRLVPGRQ
+439 HGLGGARRFVPGRQ
-453 RKLVGVVK
+453 RKLLGIVK
-461 SFTEAMD
+461 SFTESMD

-473 HTHAWLQV
+473 HTHSWLQV

-505 CHIWTASI
+505 CYLWTSTI
-513 ETILRWAGLAN
+513 ETILRWGGLAN

-531 ECGSVTGHFRLRL
+531 ECGSVTGTFDCAFA
-544 RHPISRNLG
+544 I
-553 SGFGR
+553 
-558 AGVTPNHVKQ
+558 
-568 TTVYYACYYAA
+568 
-579 RVNIGLAEMARPIK
+579 
-593 SPSLLSEGPPPT
+593 
-605 GGGPSYYIHVRRNSS
+605 
-620 GFPSSGLCRRSE
+620 
-632 GLRRLKG
+632 
-639 PASGRSVRR
+639 RSVDS

>member
-9 LGQYEIV
+9 LSGYEIV

-65 AKLDHPNILPIYDFE
+65 ARLDHPNILPIYDFE
-80 LSDGVAYL
+80 VIDGNAFL

-96 TLRDILNRGP
+96 TLRDILNRGT
-106 LDTLTA
+106 LDPLTA

-139 NVLIHADGRAMLA
+139 NVLIHSDGRAMLA

-167 TIGLAIGTPGYMA
+167 TIALAIGTPGYMA

-204 MLTGRLPF
+204 MLTGRLPY
-212 IGANRMEVAYTT
+212 IGSNRMEVAYAT
-224 VNAPIPSAVK
+224 VNSPIPSAVK
-234 LNAALPDELDLLL
+234 INPNLPDELDVLL

-253 DPEQRPQTVRDLLAE
+253 DPAQRPQTVRELLAL
-268 MARLPQRRQQAPPRS
+268 MARLPQRRTSASGVVAAPPVAS
-283 ARRGLWRWRHRVRGD
+283 ATPAGAVAVL
-298 GRAGDRRQMRV
+298 GRPATAANGPDTTSMR
-309 IAPAPPCPYRC
+309 AMPSSPPIS
-320 TARPIPTPTAVGGSA
+320 AAQILHGSPIPTPTAAGAST

-340 LMGVRAS
+340 LMGVRPA
-347 RARGRFILNSHV
+347 RARGRFILNSHF
-359 SNLIHVARSVTGD
+359 SNFVHVARDVTGD
-372 RWPEIAYAAGLVQYV
+372 RWPEVAYAAGLVQYI
-387 EQDPPHDDQLS
+387 EQDAPHDDQLS

-413 VYGPEAEDMI
+413 IYGPEAEDMI
-423 RTWARRA
+423 RAWGRRA

-439 HGMGGARRLVPGRQ
+439 HGLGGARRFVPGRQ
-453 RKLVGVVK
+453 RKLAGVVK
-461 SFTEAMD
+461 NFSEAMD

-487 LVNFSNMFAL
+487 LVHFSNMFAL

-505 CHIWTASI
+505 CYVWTSAI

-531 ECGSVTGHFRLRL
+531 ECGSVTGTFDCAFA
-544 RHPISRNLG
+544 I
-553 SGFGR
+553 R
-558 AGVTPNHVKQ
+558 A
-568 TTVYYACYYAA
+568 
-579 RVNIGLAEMARPIK
+579 
-593 SPSLLSEGPPPT
+593 SET
-605 GGGPSYYIHVRRNSS
+605 S
-620 GFPSSGLCRRSE
+620 
-632 GLRRLKG
+632 
-639 PASGRSVRR
+639 

>member
-1 MKDLTGTR
+1 
-9 LGQYEIV
+9 
-16 ERLGG
+16 
-21 GGMAVVYRAVQ
+21 MAVVYRAVQ

-45 SELFQDDGFVK
+45 SELFQDEGFVK

-80 LSDGVAYL
+80 VIDGNAFL

-96 TLRDILNRGP
+96 TLRDVLNRGP
-106 LDTLTA
+106 MDALSA

-139 NVLIHADGRAMLA
+139 NVLIHSDGRAMLA

-190 KRADIYAMGVLTFE
+190 KRADIYAMGVLCFE
-204 MLTGRLPF
+204 MLTGRLPYV
-212 IGANRMEVAYTT
+212 GSNRMEVAYAT
-224 VNAPIPSAVK
+224 VNTPIPSAVK
-234 LNAALPDELDLLL
+234 INPNLPDELDLLL

-253 DPEQRPQTVRDLLAE
+253 DPAQRPQTVRELLAL
-268 MARLPQRRQQAPPRS
+268 MARLPQRRTSSAAAAAASTPAVAGASSPAGGVAVLPRPATTSNGPDTTSMRAVQAAPP
-283 ARRGLWRWRHRVRGD
+283 
-298 GRAGDRRQMRV
+298 
-309 IAPAPPCPYRC
+309 PPLLHGSP
-320 TARPIPTPTAVGGSA
+320 PPTPTSAGGST

-340 LMGVRAS
+340 LMGVRPA
-347 RARGRFILNSHV
+347 RARGRFVLNSHF
-359 SNLIHVARSVTGD
+359 SNLVHVARDVTGD
-372 RWPEIAYAAGLVQYV
+372 RWPEVAYAAGLVQYI

-413 VYGPEAEDMI
+413 IYGPESEDMI
-423 RTWARRA
+423 RAWGRRA

-439 HGMGGARRLVPGRQ
+439 HGLGGARRFVPGRQ
-453 RKLVGVVK
+453 RKLAMVVK
-461 SFTEAMD
+461 NFTEAMD

-505 CHIWTASI
+505 CHVWLSTI

-531 ECGSVTGHFRLRL
+531 ECGSVTGTFDCAFA
-544 RHPISRNLG
+544 I
-553 SGFGR
+553 R
-558 AGVTPNHVKQ
+558 A
-568 TTVYYACYYAA
+568 
-579 RVNIGLAEMARPIK
+579 
-593 SPSLLSEGPPPT
+593 SET
-605 GGGPSYYIHVRRNSS
+605 N
-620 GFPSSGLCRRSE
+620 
-632 GLRRLKG
+632 
-639 PASGRSVRR
+639 

>member
-1 MKDLTGTR
+1 VKDLTGTR
-9 LGQYEIV
+9 LGQYEVV

-80 LSDGVAYL
+80 LNEGVAYL

-106 LDTLTA
+106 LDPLTA

-212 IGANRMEVAYTT
+212 IGSNRMEVAYST

-234 LNAALPDELDLLL
+234 LNGALPDEIDQLL

-253 DPEQRPQTVRDLLAE
+253 DPAQRPQTVRDLLAQ
-268 MARLPQRRQQAPPRS
+268 MARLPQRRQAPVAQAVVPAVSTGTAPPRS
-283 ARRGLWRWRHRVRGD
+283 AMTTD
-298 GRAGDRRQMRV
+298 PPTAANMRAGAPQPRV
-309 IAPAPPCPYRC
+309 PSTLPAVLQGS
-320 TARPIPTPTAVGGSA
+320 PIPTPTAAGGSA

-340 LMGVRAS
+340 LMGVRAA

-359 SNLIHVARSVTGD
+359 SNLVHVARDVTGD

-398 SPVESL
+398 SPVEAL

-413 VYGPEAEDMI
+413 VYGPEAEDRI
-423 RTWARRA
+423 RTWGRRA

-439 HGMGGARRLVPGRQ
+439 HGMGGPRRLVPGRQ
-453 RKLVGVVK
+453 RKLAGLVK
-461 SFTEAMD
+461 SFSEAMD

-481 DEHQFW
+481 DEYQFW

-505 CHIWTASI
+505 CHIWVATI
-513 ETILRWAGLAN
+513 EAILRWAGLAN

-531 ECGSVTGHFRLRL
+531 ECGSVTGTFDCVFA
-544 RHPISRNLG
+544 I
-553 SGFGR
+553 
-558 AGVTPNHVKQ
+558 
-568 TTVYYACYYAA
+568 
-579 RVNIGLAEMARPIK
+579 
-593 SPSLLSEGPPPT
+593 
-605 GGGPSYYIHVRRNSS
+605 
-620 GFPSSGLCRRSE
+620 
-632 GLRRLKG
+632 
-639 PASGRSVRR
+639 RSVES

>member
-9 LGQYEIV
+9 VGQYEIV

-45 SELFQDDGFVK
+45 PELFQDDGFVK

-80 LSDGVAYL
+80 VTEGVTFL

-139 NVLIHADGRAMLA
+139 NVLIHSDGRAMLA

-180 PEQVMGHDVD
+180 PEQVMGHEVD
-190 KRADIYAMGVLTFE
+190 RRCDIYAMGVLTFE

-212 IGANRMEVAYTT
+212 IGSNRMEVAYAT
-224 VNAPIPSAVK
+224 VNAPVPSAAK
-234 LNAALPDELDLLL
+234 LNNALPDELDVLL

-253 DPEQRPQTVRDLLAE
+253 DPAQRPQTVKDLLAQ
-268 MARLPQRRQQAPPRS
+268 MAKLPQRRQAPAAAVPVPFARAAAAQPVETAAMRIVSAPPAPHGSPPPPSPSSGSGSGAAS
-283 ARRGLWRWRHRVRGD
+283 AL
-298 GRAGDRRQMRV
+298 
-309 IAPAPPCPYRC
+309 
-320 TARPIPTPTAVGGSA
+320 
-335 IRTLE
+335 RTLE
-340 LMGVRAS
+340 MMGVKPS

-359 SNLIHVARSVTGD
+359 ANLVHVARDVTAD
-372 RWPEIAYAAGLVQYV
+372 RWPEIAYSAGLVQYL
-387 EQDPPHDDQLS
+387 EEDPPHDEQLATPVEYLS
-398 SPVESL
+398 S
-404 SRLNEAFET
+404 LNEAFERI
-413 VYGPEAEDMI
+413 YGHEAEDAI
-423 RTWARRA
+423 RAWGRRA
-430 TERWLAEGR
+430 TERWLADGR

-453 RKLVGVVK
+453 RKLASVVR

-468 NVRGE
+468 QVRGE

-481 DEHQFW
+481 DAHQFW

-497 GRIKTVKS
+497 GRIKAVKS
-505 CHIWTASI
+505 CVMWTASI

-531 ECGSVTGHFRLRL
+531 ECGCVTGTFDCVFA
-544 RHPISRNLG
+544 I
-553 SGFGR
+553 
-558 AGVTPNHVKQ
+558 
-568 TTVYYACYYAA
+568 
-579 RVNIGLAEMARPIK
+579 
-593 SPSLLSEGPPPT
+593 
-605 GGGPSYYIHVRRNSS
+605 
-620 GFPSSGLCRRSE
+620 
-632 GLRRLKG
+632 
-639 PASGRSVRR
+639 RSVES

>member
-9 LGQYEIV
+9 IGSYEIV

-45 SELFQDDGFVK
+45 PELFQDDGFVK
-56 RFETEAKTL
+56 RFEAEAKTL

-80 LSDGVAYL
+80 LADGLAYL

-96 TLRDILNRGP
+96 TLRDVLNRGP
-106 LDTLTA
+106 LDTLSA

-139 NVLIHADGRAMLA
+139 NVLIHSDGRAMLA

-167 TIGLAIGTPGYMA
+167 TVGLAIGTPGYMA

-190 KRADIYAMGVLTFE
+190 RRADIYAMGVLTFE

-212 IGANRMEVAYTT
+212 VGANRMEVAYST
-224 VNAPIPSAVK
+224 VNAPIPSAAK
-234 LNAALPDELDLLL
+234 LNAVLPDELDVLL

-253 DPEQRPQTVRDLLAE
+253 DPAQRPQTVKDLLAQ
-268 MARLPQRRQQAPPRS
+268 MARLPQRRPV
-283 ARRGLWRWRHRVRGD
+283 G
-298 GRAGDRRQMRV
+298 
-309 IAPAPPCPYRC
+309 APAPAAAVAVGARSSAQPAPSSAPLE
-320 TARPIPTPTAVGGSA
+320 TAAMRLISAPAHGHGSPPPTPSTGSSGGSSA
-335 IRTLE
+335 IRTLQM
-340 LMGVRAS
+340 MGVKPA

-359 SNLIHVARSVTGD
+359 ANLIHVARDVTGV
-372 RWPEIAYAAGLVQYV
+372 RWPEIAYTAGLAQFVDH
-387 EQDPPHDDQLS
+387 DPPNDEQLAT
-398 SPVESL
+398 PVEYL
-404 SRLNEAFET
+404 GRLNEAFET
-413 VYGPEAEDMI
+413 IYGPEAEDEL
-423 RTWARRA
+423 RAWGRRA

-439 HGMGGARRLVPGRQ
+439 HGMGGPRRLVPGRQ
-453 RKLVGVVK
+453 RKLAGIVR
-461 SFTEAMD
+461 SFSEAMD

-481 DEHQFW
+481 DEFQFW

-505 CHIWTASI
+505 CHVWVASI
-513 ETILRWAGLAN
+513 EAILRWAGLAN

-531 ECGSVTGHFRLRL
+531 ECGCMTGTFDCVFA
-544 RHPISRNLG
+544 I
-553 SGFGR
+553 R
-558 AGVTPNHVKQ
+558 AVET
-568 TTVYYACYYAA
+568 
-579 RVNIGLAEMARPIK
+579 
-593 SPSLLSEGPPPT
+593 
-605 GGGPSYYIHVRRNSS
+605 
-620 GFPSSGLCRRSE
+620 
-632 GLRRLKG
+632 
-639 PASGRSVRR
+639 

>member
-9 LGQYEIV
+9 VGSYEIV

-45 SELFQDDGFVK
+45 PELFQDDGFVK
-56 RFETEAKTL
+56 RFEAEAKTL

-80 LSDGVAYL
+80 LGEGMAYL

-106 LDTLTA
+106 LDTLSA

-139 NVLIHADGRAMLA
+139 NVLIHTDGRAMLA

-167 TIGLAIGTPGYMA
+167 TVGLAIGTPGYMA

-190 KRADIYAMGVLTFE
+190 RRADIYAMGVLTFE

-212 IGANRMEVAYTT
+212 IGANRMEVAYAT
-224 VNAPIPSAVK
+224 VNSPIPSAAR
-234 LNAALPDELDLLL
+234 LNAVLPDELDVLL

-253 DPEQRPQTVRDLLAE
+253 DPAQRPQSVKDLLAQ
-268 MARLPQRRQQAPPRS
+268 MAKLPQRRAAANSQGAS
-283 ARRGLWRWRHRVRGD
+283 A
-298 GRAGDRRQMRV
+298 AAAM
-309 IAPAPPCPYRC
+309 
-320 TARPIPTPTAVGGSA
+320 ARPIAQPQAPIPQPEAAAAARVVSAPPPLHGSPPPTPSTGSSTGSSA
-335 IRTLE
+335 IRTLQ
-340 LMGVRAS
+340 LMGVKPA
-347 RARGRFILNSHV
+347 RARGRFILNSHAA
-359 SNLIHVARSVTGD
+359 NLIHVARDVTGV
-372 RWPEIAYAAGLVQYV
+372 RWPEIAYTAGLAQYV
-387 EQDPPHDDQLS
+387 DQDPPSDEQLAT
-398 SPVESL
+398 PVEYL
-404 SRLNEAFET
+404 GRLNEAFET
-413 VYGPEAEDMI
+413 SYGPEAEDQL
-423 RTWARRA
+423 RAWGRRA

-439 HGMGGARRLVPGRQ
+439 HGMGGPRWLVPGRQ
-453 RKLVGVVK
+453 RKLAGIVK
-461 SFTEAMD
+461 NFSEAMD

-481 DEHQFW
+481 DEYQFW

-505 CHIWTASI
+505 CHIWVATI
-513 ETILRWAGLAN
+513 EAILRWAGLAN

-531 ECGSVTGHFRLRL
+531 ECGCVTGTFDCVFA
-544 RHPISRNLG
+544 I
-553 SGFGR
+553 
-558 AGVTPNHVKQ
+558 
-568 TTVYYACYYAA
+568 
-579 RVNIGLAEMARPIK
+579 
-593 SPSLLSEGPPPT
+593 
-605 GGGPSYYIHVRRNSS
+605 
-620 GFPSSGLCRRSE
+620 
-632 GLRRLKG
+632 
-639 PASGRSVRR
+639 RSVET

>member
-9 LGQYEIV
+9 IGQYEIV

-21 GGMAVVYRAVQ
+21 GGMAVVYRSVQ

-80 LSDGVAYL
+80 VIDGTAFL

-106 LDTLTA
+106 LDPLTA

-139 NVLIHADGRAMLA
+139 NVLIHQDGRAMLA

-190 KRADIYAMGVLTFE
+190 RRADIYAMGVLTFE
-204 MLTGRLPF
+204 MLTGKLPF
-212 IGANRMEVAYTT
+212 SGSNRMEVAYAT
-224 VNAPIPSAVK
+224 VNSPIPSAVK
-234 LNAALPDELDLLL
+234 INANLPDELDALLG
-247 AKVLAK
+247 KVLAK
-253 DPEQRPQTVRDLLAE
+253 DPAQRPQTIRDLLAQ
-268 MARLPQRRQQAPPRS
+268 MARLPQRRTGPPGTAAAQPAVAAAMASGVAGAPRPVVS
-283 ARRGLWRWRHRVRGD
+283 AGPD
-298 GRAGDRRQMRV
+298 TASMRT
-309 IAPAPPCPYRC
+309 IPSSPPMLHGSPL
-320 TARPIPTPTAVGGSA
+320 PTPTASATSA

-340 LMGVRAS
+340 LMGVRPA
-347 RARGRFILNSHV
+347 RARGRFILNSHF
-359 SNLIHVARSVTGD
+359 SNLVHVAREVAGD
-372 RWPEIAYAAGLVQYV
+372 RWPEVAYASGLVQYV

-413 VYGPEAEDMI
+413 IYGPEAEDQI
-423 RTWARRA
+423 RAWARRA
-430 TERWLAEGR
+430 TERWLAEGK
-439 HGMGGARRLVPGRQ
+439 HGLGGTRRFMQGRQ
-453 RKLVGVVK
+453 RKLLGIVK
-461 SFTEAMD
+461 SFTESMD

-473 HTHAWLQV
+473 HTHSWLQV

-505 CHIWTASI
+505 CYMWTSTI
-513 ETILRWAGLAN
+513 ETILRWGGLAN

-531 ECGSVTGHFRLRL
+531 ECGCVTGTFDCAFA
-544 RHPISRNLG
+544 I
-553 SGFGR
+553 
-558 AGVTPNHVKQ
+558 
-568 TTVYYACYYAA
+568 
-579 RVNIGLAEMARPIK
+579 
-593 SPSLLSEGPPPT
+593 
-605 GGGPSYYIHVRRNSS
+605 
-620 GFPSSGLCRRSE
+620 
-632 GLRRLKG
+632 
-639 PASGRSVRR
+639 RSVDT

>member
-9 LGQYEIV
+9 VGSYEIV

-45 SELFQDDGFVK
+45 PELFQDDGFVK
-56 RFETEAKTL
+56 RFEAEAKTL

-80 LSDGVAYL
+80 LGEGLAYL

-106 LDTLTA
+106 LDTLSA

-139 NVLIHADGRAMLA
+139 NVLIHSDGRAMLA

-167 TIGLAIGTPGYMA
+167 TVGLAIGTPGYMA

-190 KRADIYAMGVLTFE
+190 RRADIYAMGVLTFE

-212 IGANRMEVAYTT
+212 IGANRMEVAYAT
-224 VNAPIPSAVK
+224 VNSPIPSAAK
-234 LNAALPDELDLLL
+234 LNVVLPDELDMLL

-253 DPEQRPQTVRDLLAE
+253 DPAQRPQSVKDLLAQ
-268 MARLPQRRQQAPPRS
+268 MAKLPQRRAAANAQ
-283 ARRGLWRWRHRVRGD
+283 G
-298 GRAGDRRQMRV
+298 
-309 IAPAPPCPYRC
+309 APAAAAM
-320 TARPIPTPTAVGGSA
+320 ARPIAQPQAPMPQPEAAAAARVVSAPPPLHGSPPPTPSTGSSTGSSA
-335 IRTLE
+335 IRTLQM
-340 LMGVRAS
+340 MGVKPA
-347 RARGRFILNSHV
+347 RARGRFILNSHAA
-359 SNLIHVARSVTGD
+359 NLIHVARDVTGV
-372 RWPEIAYAAGLVQYV
+372 RWPEIAYTAGLAQYV
-387 EQDPPHDDQLS
+387 DQDPPSDEQLAT
-398 SPVESL
+398 PVEYL
-404 SRLNEAFET
+404 GRLNEAFET
-413 VYGPEAEDMI
+413 IYGPEAEDQL
-423 RTWARRA
+423 RAWGRRA

-439 HGMGGARRLVPGRQ
+439 HGMGGPRWLVPGRQ
-453 RKLVGVVK
+453 RKLAGIVK
-461 SFTEAMD
+461 NFSEAMD

-481 DEHQFW
+481 DEYQFW

-505 CHIWTASI
+505 CHIWVATI
-513 ETILRWAGLAN
+513 EAILRWAGLAN

-531 ECGSVTGHFRLRL
+531 ECGCVTGTFDCVFA
-544 RHPISRNLG
+544 I
-553 SGFGR
+553 
-558 AGVTPNHVKQ
+558 
-568 TTVYYACYYAA
+568 
-579 RVNIGLAEMARPIK
+579 
-593 SPSLLSEGPPPT
+593 
-605 GGGPSYYIHVRRNSS
+605 
-620 GFPSSGLCRRSE
+620 
-632 GLRRLKG
+632 
-639 PASGRSVRR
+639 RSVET

>member
-9 LGQYEIV
+9 IGQYEIV

-80 LSDGVAYL
+80 VIDGTAFL

-96 TLRDILNRGP
+96 TLRDILNRGA
-106 LDTLTA
+106 LDPLTA

-139 NVLIHADGRAMLA
+139 NVLIHQDGRAMLA

-204 MLTGRLPF
+204 MLTGKLPF
-212 IGANRMEVAYTT
+212 SGSNRMEVAYAT
-224 VNAPIPSAVK
+224 VNGPIPSAVK
-234 LNAALPDELDLLL
+234 INTNLPDELDVLLG
-247 AKVLAK
+247 KVLAK
-253 DPEQRPQTVRDLLAE
+253 DPVQRPQTIRDLLAQ
-268 MARLPQRRQQAPPRS
+268 MARLPQRRTGPPGAATAPPAVAS
-283 ARRGLWRWRHRVRGD
+283 AMASGVPVVPRPVT
-298 GRAGDRRQMRV
+298 AGPDTAAMRT
-309 IAPAPPCPYRC
+309 IPSSPPAPPP
-320 TARPIPTPTAVGGSA
+320 PMLHGSPPPTPTASATSA

-340 LMGVRAS
+340 LMGVRPA
-347 RARGRFILNSHV
+347 RARGRFILNSHF
-359 SNLIHVARSVTGD
+359 SNLVHVARDVTGD
-372 RWPEIAYAAGLVQYV
+372 RWPEVAYASGLVQYV

-413 VYGPEAEDMI
+413 IYGPEAEDQI
-423 RTWARRA
+423 RAWARRA
-430 TERWLAEGR
+430 TERWLAEGK
-439 HGMGGARRLVPGRQ
+439 HGMGGPRRFMQGRQ
-453 RKLVGVVK
+453 RKLLGIVK
-461 SFTEAMD
+461 SFTESMD

-473 HTHAWLQV
+473 HTHSWLQV

-505 CHIWTASI
+505 CYMWTSTI
-513 ETILRWAGLAN
+513 ETILRWGGLAN

-531 ECGSVTGHFRLRL
+531 ECGSVTGTFDCAFA
-544 RHPISRNLG
+544 I
-553 SGFGR
+553 
-558 AGVTPNHVKQ
+558 
-568 TTVYYACYYAA
+568 
-579 RVNIGLAEMARPIK
+579 
-593 SPSLLSEGPPPT
+593 
-605 GGGPSYYIHVRRNSS
+605 
-620 GFPSSGLCRRSE
+620 
-632 GLRRLKG
+632 
-639 PASGRSVRR
+639 RSVDT